1 MTILYDEKAAAMSVS
16 LERAQ
21 KIVRRALEAG
31 AGQSVKIAAVVL
43 DTGGHI
49 VAAARMDG
57 VGPLNLDVARRKA
70 NAVVNLG
77 VSTAEMLN
85 MISRDQL
92 ISKVLHAEPSIVMLP
107 GGVPIKDGD
116 TLVGALGIAGGF
128 YPQDQAIA
136 EYAIAD

>member
-1 MTILYDEKAAAMSVS
+1 MAVS
-16 LERAQ
+16 LEKAQ
-21 KIVRRALEAG
+21 KIVQRAIEAAG
-31 AGQSVKIAAVVL
+31 AQSVRIAAVVL

-77 VSTAEMLN
+77 VSTAEMLQ
-85 MISRDQL
+85 MVSRDQL
-92 ISKVLHAEPSIVMLP
+92 ISTVLHAEPSIVMLP
-107 GGVPIKDGD
+107 GGLPIKEDD
-116 TLVGALGIAGGF
+116 TLAGALGVAGAF

-136 EYAIAD
+136 EYAVAG

>member
-1 MTILYDEKAAAMSVS
+1 MSVG
-16 LERAQ
+16 LQQAQ
-21 KIVRRALEAG
+21 QIIQRALEA
-31 AGQSVKIAAVVL
+31 AAAQSVRIAAVVL

-77 VSTAEMLN
+77 VSTAEMLQ

-92 ISKVLHAEPSIVMLP
+92 ITTVLHSEPSIVLLP
-107 GGVPIKDGD
+107 GGLPIRDGEA
-116 TLVGALGIAGGF
+116 LIGALGIAGGF
-128 YPQDQAIA
+128 YPQDQAIG
-136 EYAIAD
+136 EYAMAPVADGASS

>member
-1 MTILYDEKAAAMSVS
+1 MSISLEKARKV
-16 LERAQ
+16 
-21 KIVRRALEAG
+21 IDRALDAA

-43 DTGGHI
+43 DPGGHI

-77 VSTAEMLN
+77 VSTAEMLQ

-92 ISKVLHAEPSIVMLP
+92 ITTVLHAEPSIVMLP
-107 GGVPIKDGD
+107 GGLPLKEGD
-116 TLVGALGIAGGF
+116 QLVGALGVAGAF

-136 EYAIAD
+136 EYAVAE

>member
-1 MTILYDEKAAAMSVS
+1 MSVS
-16 LERAQ
+16 LEAAQ
-21 KIVRRALEAG
+21 KIIQRAIEAG
-31 AGQSVKIAAVVL
+31 AAQSVRIAAVVL
-43 DTGGHI
+43 DTGGHV

-77 VSTAEMLN
+77 VSTADMLQ
-85 MISRDQL
+85 MVSRDAL
-92 ISKVLHAEPSIVMLP
+92 IQTVLHAEPSIVMLP

-116 TLVGALGIAGGF
+116 HLIGALGVAGAF

-136 EYAIAD
+136 EYALSA

>member
-1 MTILYDEKAAAMSVS
+1 MSIS
-16 LERAQ
+16 LEQARRV
-21 KIVRRALEAG
+21 IDRALEAA

-43 DTGGHI
+43 DPGGHV

-77 VSTAEMLN
+77 VSTAEMLQ
-85 MISRDQL
+85 MISRDEL
-92 ISKVLHAEPSIVMLP
+92 ITKVLHAEPSIVLLP
-107 GGVPIKDGD
+107 GGLPLKDGD
-116 TLVGALGIAGGF
+116 TLLGALGIAGAF

-136 EYAIAD
+136 EYAIAE

>member
-1 MTILYDEKAAAMSVS
+1 MSVD
-16 LERAQ
+16 LQQAQ
-21 KIVRRALEAG
+21 QIIQRALEA
-31 AGQSVKIAAVVL
+31 ATAQSVRIAAVVL

-77 VSTAEMLN
+77 VSTAEMLQ

-92 ISKVLHAEPSIVMLP
+92 ITTVLHSEPSIVLLP
-107 GGVPIKDGD
+107 GGLPIRDD
-116 TLVGALGIAGGF
+116 EALIGALGIAGGF
-128 YPQDQAIA
+128 YPQDQAIG
-136 EYAIAD
+136 EYAMAAGADGENS

>member
-1 MTILYDEKAAAMSVS
+1 MSIT
-16 LERAQ
+16 LERARH
-21 KIVRRALEAG
+21 VVDRALEAA

-77 VSTAEMLN
+77 VSTAEMLQ

-92 ISKVLHAEPSIVMLP
+92 ITTVLHAEPSIVLLP
-107 GGVPIKDGD
+107 GGMPLKDGD
-116 TLVGALGIAGGF
+116 ALVGALGIAGGF
-128 YPQDQAIA
+128 YPQDQAIG
-136 EYAIAD
+136 EYAIAE